1 MDYFHNLLIQQYQ
14 VALQNTKIGLFGNI
28 VMLSRNAIHKG
39 VNEKH
44 PDFVLSSADTSI
56 KVSVLPLA
64 YAVYIWSEHC
74 ECALMQK

>member
-1 MDYFHNLLIQQYQ
+1 
-14 VALQNTKIGLFGNI
+14 
-28 VMLSRNAIHKG
+28 MLSRNAIHKG